1 MRLFLDA
8 FVKLACGVIVFAML
22 LFTPAGTLDFPGAWR
37 LIVLLFAP
45 MTLLGIVLLIA
56 APDTLRR
63 RLKSKEKRSRQNRIV
78 RLTGLLF
85 ITSFIVAGVD
95 YRYGWSSL
103 PDSAIWAASILFIIS
118 YMLYAE
124 VMRENEWLSRRVE
137 VMEGQKVISN
147 GLYGIVRHPMYTST
161 VIMFLSMPMVIGSW
175 WAFAVMA
182 PYVWI
187 IVQRIKDEEELL
199 NEELEGYKEY
209 CITVRWRLLPHVW

>member
-103 PDSAIWAASILFIIS
+103 PDSVIWAASILFIIS

-175 WAFAVMA
+175 WAFAVMT

-209 CITVRWRLLPHVW
+209 CVTVRWRLLPHVW

>member
-118 YMLYAE
+118 YTTSA
-124 VMRENEWLSRRVE
+124 WL
-137 VMEGQKVISN
+137 I
-147 GLYGIVRHPMYTST
+147 P
-161 VIMFLSMPMVIGSW
+161 
-175 WAFAVMA
+175 
-182 PYVWI
+182 
-187 IVQRIKDEEELL
+187 
-199 NEELEGYKEY
+199 
-209 CITVRWRLLPHVW
+209 

>member
-175 WAFAVMA
+175 WAFAVMT